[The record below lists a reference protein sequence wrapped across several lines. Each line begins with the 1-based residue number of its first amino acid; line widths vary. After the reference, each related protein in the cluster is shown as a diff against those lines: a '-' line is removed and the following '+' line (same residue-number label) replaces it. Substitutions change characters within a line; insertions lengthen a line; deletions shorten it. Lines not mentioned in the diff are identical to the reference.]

1 MKVGILTIGNEL
13 TSGKT
18 QDTNSSYIA
27 RELVQRGWQMA
38 GTLSVGDDDEAIKD
52 GLDYILSRADA
63 VIVTGGLGPTVD
75 DITTA
80 AIARAYNRK
89 LFTDEATLNHI
100 KERFERAKLNW
111 TNNNAKQ
118 AEFPEGAEVIPNPAG
133 TAAGFA
139 LKVGDKLITVIPG
152 VPMEA
157 RRMLTEGVIP
167 VLIKA
172 FPEEPH
178 HLERRIIKTFGLA
191 EAAVD
196 QKVADIDLAS
206 LGVGIG
212 FYPNFPEIQVVLT
225 IRDADEAKA
234 KKNLKQAEDQVV
246 SRLKDHIFGYDQDTL
261 EGVCA
266 ALLTEKKRTLAVAES
281 LTGGFLTDRLT
292 DIPGSSVYLER
303 GVVTYSNASKT
314 DLLGVP
320 AEIINEF
327 GAVSAE
333 TARLMAEGVRKLGKT
348 DIGIS
353 TTGIAGPTGGTE
365 KKPVG
370 TVFIAL
376 ADKDKTYCR
385 QYGYRWDR
393 RRIKM
398 ITTQALLL
406 MLKRYLT
413 GELTD
418 E

>member
-1 MKVGILTIGNEL
+1 MIIGVLTIGNEL

-27 RELVQRGWQMA
+27 REVVQRGWKMI
-38 GTLSVGDDDEAIKD
+38 GTISVGDDYQAIKD
-52 GLDYILSRADA
+52 GLDYILARADA
-63 VIVTGGLGPTVD
+63 VVVTGGLGPTVD

-89 LFTDEATLNHI
+89 LFTDEGTLNHI
-100 KERFERAKLNW
+100 KERFARANLNW

-139 LKVGDKLITVIPG
+139 LKVNDKMITVIPG

-157 RRMLTEGVIP
+157 RRMLAEGVIP
-167 VLIKA
+167 VLVRA
-172 FPEEPH
+172 FPEEQQ

-196 QKVADIDLAS
+196 ERLADIDLDS

-225 IRDADEAKA
+225 TSGADLEKA
-234 KKNLKQAEDQVV
+234 KKNLQQAEEQVV
-246 SRLKDHIFGYDQDTL
+246 ARLADHIFGFDQDTL

-266 ALLTEKKRTLAVAES
+266 ALLTEKKLTLAVAES
-281 LTGGFLTDRLT
+281 CTGGLLTDRLT

-303 GVVTYSNASKT
+303 GVVTYSNTAKT

-320 AEIINEF
+320 AEILNEF

-333 TARLMAEGVRKLGKT
+333 TARLMAEGVRKLGRT

-353 TTGIAGPTGGTE
+353 TTGIAGPSGGTE

-385 QYGYRWDR
+385 HYRYRWDR

-398 ITTQALLL
+398 ITSQALLL
-406 MLKRYLT
+406 MLKRYLK